1 MIKSFDTKRIQS
13 WNDFEYIL
21 SVIIEN
27 RILKVYVGHLVEKN
41 SKNMI
46 SIEDKIKKPKKKKP
60 KRQHPQKK
68 KSIVEENDKSLS
80 QDDG

>member
-1 MIKSFDTKRIQS
+1 M
-13 WNDFEYIL
+13 
-21 SVIIEN
+21 IIEN
-27 RILKVYVGHLVEKN
+27 RILKVYVGHLVEQN
-41 SKNMI
+41 SKKII
-46 SIEDKIKKPKKKKP
+46 SIEEKVKKLKKKKP

>member
-1 MIKSFDTKRIQS
+1 
-13 WNDFEYIL
+13 
-21 SVIIEN
+21 
-27 RILKVYVGHLVEKN
+27 VGHLVEQN

-68 KSIVEENDKSLS
+68 KSIVEKNDKSLS